1 MTTAEVSIA
10 ESATSSNVRLYWQIV
25 VKSASGEP
33 APGAEVKVNLVGDGS
48 LAPQFDSKEVSR
60 VTEEDGT
67 ANVTWYRRNIWG
79 RGVKATLTVSAPE
92 ESQSVALE
100 AMSEAPAELIG
111 PRTEWTPQRRRW

>member
-79 RGVKATLTVSAPE
+79 RGVKATLSVSAPE

-100 AMSEAPAELIG
+100 AMSEPPAEM
-111 PRTEWTPQRRRW
+111 T